1 MKMSLW
7 IDSHEPRKIKELF
20 KKYGIPNEDVEIKI
34 EKLEYADYVFG
45 SEGNYVG
52 IERKTLNDLINSLY
66 AKGKFNMP
74 RLWQQLWALK
84 EHYRHPLLI
93 IEGDLS
99 YLTFRP
105 KRIQEAI
112 WGLLATLILK
122 FGSVVVLS
130 NVGQTRRLIC
140 SIYKQLDKKGKS
152 LPIITE
158 KSLKPKE
165 IRKLM
170 LQTISGIGAELSKR
184 ILDKYS
190 DFSEL
195 RKLKPKELS
204 SEIKGLSL
212 QKASIILEAIS

>member
-1 MKMSLW
+1 MSLW
-7 IDSHEPRKIKELF
+7 IDSHEPKKIKELF
-20 KKYGIPNEDVEIKI
+20 QRYGIPGEQVEINI
-34 EKLEYADYVFG
+34 QALPYADYVFG
-45 SEGNYVG
+45 IGDNYVG

-105 KRIQEAI
+105 KRIQDAI

-130 NVGQTRRLIC
+130 NVGQTRKLIC
-140 SIYKQLDKKGKS
+140 SIYKQLEKKGRS
-152 LPIITE
+152 LPVITE

-165 IRKLM
+165 IRRLM

-184 ILDKYS
+184 ILDKYC

-195 RKLKPKELS
+195 RKLKAKELS

-212 QKASIILEAIS
+212 GKARIILEAIS